1 MAIHPIMDLDNSL
14 TTTNHNLTVALEEK
28 PGDHQ
33 NHYRIHP
40 LDTKDVGTKSDG
52 VPSNGC

>member
-1 MAIHPIMDLDNSL
+1 MAIHPIMDSDNSL

-28 PGDHQ
+28 PGDHHS
-33 NHYRIHP
+33 HYRIHP